1 MDAGKSGDRSAGTVK
16 GIPSEVQV
24 RCSHAVGHDG
34 RGRRDSVT
42 RRRWSGELRHR
53 SADRLVPVLGIG
65 GRV

>member
-34 RGRRDSVT
+34 RGGRDSA
-42 RRRWSGELRHR
+42 GE
-53 SADRLVPVLGIG
+53 G
-65 GRV
+65 GQEN